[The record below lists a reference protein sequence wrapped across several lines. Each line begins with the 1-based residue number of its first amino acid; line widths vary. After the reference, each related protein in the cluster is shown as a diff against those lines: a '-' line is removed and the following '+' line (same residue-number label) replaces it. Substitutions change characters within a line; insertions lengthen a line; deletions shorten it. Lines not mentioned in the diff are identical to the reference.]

1 MQVVLDRSQCQR
13 PHSSCAACFGEHL
26 RKVDFKGA
34 PCLVSMVREGRP
46 VIVFKI
52 YDRDGSI
59 KVLVVNPFNRRQA
72 ESSWL
77 KLWEV
82 QAGPLI

>member
-1 MQVVLDRSQCQR
+1 MQVILDRSQCQR
-13 PHSSCAACFGEHL
+13 PHSSCAVCFGEHL

-34 PCLVSMVREGRP
+34 PCHVSMVREGRP

-59 KVLVVNPFNRRQA
+59 KVLVVTPFNRSKA

-77 KLWEV
+77 KLWEA
-82 QAGPLI
+82 QAGPII